1 MARIRKFVAYR
12 RLERPYT
19 RLSKFKKKNYVRTR
33 PNITLVK
40 YDMGELNKTFPIQ
53 LELLSK
59 DQLQIRHN
67 ALESARMT
75 ANRAM
80 ERTIGKTGWKMK
92 LNVYP
97 HHILRENPL
106 ASGAGADRMST
117 GMKKSFGK
125 SIGTAAQIRKK
136 QRIFTI
142 QTTKINIPTARLA
155 LERASKKIPCSVL
168 IKVIDRAVE
177 AEEKKKVAARAAAM
191 NKQ

>member
-1 MARIRKFVAYR
+1 MARIRKFCAYR

-19 RLSKFKKKNYVRTR
+19 RLSKYKKKNFVRTR

-40 YDMGELNKTFPIQ
+40 YDMGELGKSFPY
-53 LELLSK
+53 ELTLVSK

-75 ANRAM
+75 ANRAL
-80 ERTIGKTGWKMK
+80 EKNLGKAGWKFK
-92 LNVYP
+92 INVFP

-125 SIGTAAQIRKK
+125 SIGTAAQISKG
-136 QRIFTI
+136 QRVFTI
-142 QTTKINIPTARLA
+142 QTSKVNLPTAKLA
-155 LERASKKIPCSVL
+155 LERASKKLPCSAL
-168 IKVIDRAVE
+168 IKSRKLE
-177 AEEKKKVAARAAAM
+177 
-191 NKQ
+191 

>member
-19 RLSKFKKKNYVRTR
+19 RMSKYKQKNFVRTR

-40 YDMGELNKTFPIQ
+40 YDLGDLSKTFPY
-53 LELLSK
+53 ELTLVSK
-59 DQLQIRHN
+59 DNLQIRHN

-75 ANRAM
+75 SNRAL
-80 ERTIGKTGWKMK
+80 EKYIGKTGWKLK
-92 LNVYP
+92 VNVFP

-125 SIGTAAQIRKK
+125 SIGTAARIKK
-136 QRIFTI
+136 GQKIFTI
-142 QTTKINIPTARLA
+142 QTTKPSLPTAKLA
-155 LERASKKIPCSVL
+155 LERAGKKLPCSTL
-168 IKVIDRAVE
+168 IKI
-177 AEEKKKVAARAAAM
+177 EKKK
-191 NKQ
+191 